1 MNDYGV
7 FASTKYEAMVDSRF
21 VAEVFEKQHK
31 HVLRDIAKVT
41 EPKSGL
47 SEKFVKENFISD
59 KYVMQAI
66 KGILESSEEFR
77 RLNFKPS
84 NYVNEQNHK
93 QPCYVMTRDGFT

>member
-1 MNDYGV
+1 
-7 FASTKYEAMVDSRF
+7 
-21 VAEVFEKQHK
+21 
-31 HVLRDIAKVT
+31 
-41 EPKSGL
+41 
-47 SEKFVKENFISD
+47 
-59 KYVMQAI
+59 MQAI